1 MQSVQRNNKSHATHD
16 MLLVSTSS
24 DTSLILSLHFHF
36 QLSHN
41 KLQSSVLSKHVSD
54 NNHKTTKAFITTV
67 MSCFCHAIVTLLS
80 RFCHVSVTF
89 QSRFGHGSVTFAPY
103 NQSLSRHKE
112 HASNVP
118 SSLLPNKMTLL
129 KFLFFPTKRTP
140 ALEMP
145 IPILQF
151 LTINST
157 QAVVHKY
164 FLSDSNLSHRTK
176 NRTHR

>member
-1 MQSVQRNNKSHATHD
+1 
-16 MLLVSTSS
+16 
-24 DTSLILSLHFHF
+24 
-36 QLSHN
+36 
-41 KLQSSVLSKHVSD
+41 
-54 NNHKTTKAFITTV
+54 
-67 MSCFCHAIVTLLS
+67 MSRFCHASVTLLS
-80 RFCHVSVTF
+80 RLRHVLNSTHSTPQHTQGHRTMHRLKLHFHGVSFSSIRKQHSHVSLTSCPASVILL
-89 QSRFGHGSVTFAPY
+89 SRVGHASVTLR
-103 NQSLSRHKE
+103 SRLHLDHSSSRHKE
-112 HASNVP
+112 PAKNVS

-145 IPILQF
+145 IPSLQF

-164 FLSDSNLSHRTK
+164 FLSDSNLSQRTK